1 MTLRSFVCWFLRQST
16 SALCQIDSGALE
28 RVPWRGPLILVTNH
42 IGSLEVP
49 LLYAHLHPRPLT
61 GLAKIETWDNPF
73 LAWLFDLF
81 QAIPVRRGAADVGAI
96 RRSLAALR
104 AGYILAVAPEGT
116 RSRHGRLLRAQPGV
130 VTLAL
135 HSGAPLLPLAH
146 WGVEKFN
153 ANLRRLR
160 RTEFHIRV
168 GRPFRVEVHGKPI
181 SRALRRHIA
190 DEIMGQIAALLP
202 PDYRGAYASFPKMPK
217 YLRYLE

>member
-1 MTLRSFVCWFLRQST
+1 MTLQPFVCWFLRQST
-16 SALCQIDSGALE
+16 SVLCQIDSGALE
-28 RVPWRGPLILVTNH
+28 RVPPRGPLILVTNH
-42 IGSLEVP
+42 IGSIEVP

-81 QAIPVRRGAADVGAI
+81 QAIPVRRGTPDVGAI
-96 RRSLAALR
+96 RRSLDALR

-146 WGVEKFN
+146 WGVERFS

-168 GRPFRVEVHGKPI
+168 GRPFHVEVHEKQI
-181 SRALRRHIA
+181 SRALRRYIA
-190 DEIMGQIAALLP
+190 DEIMGQVAALLP
-202 PDYRGAYASFPKMPK
+202 PEYRGAYTSLPETPR

>member
-1 MTLRSFVCWFLRQST
+1 MTLQPFVCWFLRQST
-16 SALCQIDSGALE
+16 SVLCQIDSSALD
-28 RVPWRGPLILVTNH
+28 RVPSCGPLILVTNH
-42 IGSLEVP
+42 IGSIEVP

-61 GLAKIETWDNPF
+61 GLAKTETWDNPL

-81 QAIPVRRGAADVGAI
+81 QAIPVRRGTPDVRAF
-96 RRSLAALR
+96 RRSLDALR
-104 AGYILAVAPEGT
+104 AGYILAIAPEGT

-153 ANLRRLR
+153 VNLRRLR

-168 GRPFRVEVHGKPI
+168 GRPFRVEVREKRL
-181 SRALRRHIA
+181 SRALRHHIA

-202 PDYRGAYASFPKMPK
+202 PEYRGAYVSFSETPK